1 MDGASTFGRY
11 VCGGILSS
19 VCAYETSQSAIFMDS
34 GLCEQYVK
42 SILVANCTSYLDPL
56 SEMDRS
62 NTSIASLKAVTL
74 STVTLALTGCSPPR
88 IEARVSA
95 LEGTHCDE
103 NTSRD
108 FISGTVGVD
117 RGSVI
122 LIQ

>member
-19 VCAYETSQSAIFMDS
+19 VCADETSQSAIFMDS

-74 STVTLALTGCSPPR
+74 GHRLLAAENRGTLKRTGGYPIAMR
-88 IEARVSA
+88 IR
-95 LEGTHCDE
+95 LESSFRE
-103 NTSRD
+103 RWE
-108 FISGTVGVD
+108 
-117 RGSVI
+117 
-122 LIQ
+122 